1 MPNYPNI
8 NKGQVGT
15 ANAGIPLTGMKPDMG
30 GLMRKKKKPR
40 KGAPAGPYPE
50 DMMDDD
56 LGMIMRKK
64 KRKEKPMNAAVAAFK
79 KQMRVR

>member
-15 ANAGIPLTGMKPDMG
+15 ANAGVPLTGMKPDMG
-30 GLMRKKKKPR
+30 GNKRN
-40 KGAPAGPYPE
+40 
-50 DMMDDD
+50 
-56 LGMIMRKK
+56 K
-64 KRKEKPMNAAVAAFK
+64 KRKTKPMNAAVAAFK